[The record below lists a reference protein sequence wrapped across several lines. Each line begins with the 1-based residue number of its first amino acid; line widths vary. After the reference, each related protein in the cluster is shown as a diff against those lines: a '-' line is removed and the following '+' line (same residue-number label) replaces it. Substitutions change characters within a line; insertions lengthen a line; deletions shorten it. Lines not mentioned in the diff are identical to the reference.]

1 MKANGALKRITAML
15 LTAMLALSA
24 AAGAFAAPAF
34 AEDEVP
40 AAQPETAQPAAQP
53 AAGISFDEGAF
64 RTLTD
69 RKVTGSSLGIELRGM
84 ANEGFGG
91 YSVVQGG
98 CTDGKYAYYLMVKK
112 SNDMG
117 KVLKVNLSDSRE
129 CYKSPVRINIS
140 HGNGMAYDSKNHRLV
155 VSGRDKRRTQLTFI
169 DADTLR
175 FQGYK
180 EVDYST
186 ALAKKWKVNY
196 GGKRAGLV
204 ALSYIE
210 RYDCYVAVQR
220 KSYDLLVLDS
230 LKNSVT
236 VFTPTEYGRTI
247 YEASEKYLEGEY
259 DESAEL
265 WQDVLKMNAN
275 YPLAF
280 RGIGRAI
287 LRQDE
292 YKEAMDYFE
301 LAHDRENYGRAF
313 KLYRKAWIEKNVL
326 WIVIIIAALLLI
338 PLIRGRI
345 KKLKWEV
352 SEYERGKIRK

>member
-117 KVLKVNLSDSRE
+117 KVLKVNLSDIDSDFCKNLE
-129 CYKSPVRINIS
+129 KVAKKCKGKVPLQATVIDAVHGLTLSMNGQNMNIS
-140 HGNGMAYDSKNHRLV
+140 PRDIIPHLEQMKG
-155 VSGRDKRRTQLTFI
+155 VSG
-169 DADTLR
+169 
-175 FQGYK
+175 
-180 EVDYST
+180 
-186 ALAKKWKVNY
+186 
-196 GGKRAGLV
+196 
-204 ALSYIE
+204 
-210 RYDCYVAVQR
+210 
-220 KSYDLLVLDS
+220 
-230 LKNSVT
+230 
-236 VFTPTEYGRTI
+236 
-247 YEASEKYLEGEY
+247 
-259 DESAEL
+259 
-265 WQDVLKMNAN
+265 
-275 YPLAF
+275 
-280 RGIGRAI
+280 
-287 LRQDE
+287 
-292 YKEAMDYFE
+292 
-301 LAHDRENYGRAF
+301 
-313 KLYRKAWIEKNVL
+313 
-326 WIVIIIAALLLI
+326 
-338 PLIRGRI
+338 I
-345 KKLKWEV
+345 KPFVKT
-352 SEYERGKIRK
+352 